1 MTTSLIT
8 IDVGIHGNEASLE
21 RDFTN
26 LNHHYGT
33 NFTLHRFRRPIRR
46 SDDTWDCTYQ
56 LPVLVYRYG
65 DLEHEHGIP
74 NYRMFNLTA
83 MRANLAD
90 DMFSSYTKLDARIN
104 TDDPRDRSAAN
115 LTIADLDWVLGLD
128 DTCKGRLLTEL
139 DADEPIVEGLYAAV
153 EHKTGLVYPMAI
165 GTTMSVTRERSD
177 DDPTHWTLEIKV
189 SRLLADVSHSETCV
203 YDTYFNDDRPSDS
216 EILDQLEHDYDC
228 LRDALLARS
237 TQQQQVVLHSAIT
250 LINEHEH
257 YQDSEE

>member
-1 MTTSLIT
+1 MTASLIT
-8 IDVGIHGNEASLE
+8 IDVGTYGDEASLE
-21 RDFTN
+21 RDFTS
-26 LNHHYGT
+26 LNHRYGT
-33 NFTLHRFRRPIRR
+33 NFTLHRFRRPVRR
-46 SDDTWDCTYQ
+46 SDGTWDCTYQ

-65 DLEHEHGIP
+65 DLEREHGIP
-74 NYRMFNLTA
+74 DYRMFNLAT

-90 DMFSSYTKLDARIN
+90 DMFPSYTRLDARIS

-128 DTCKGRLLTEL
+128 DARKGRLLTEL

-189 SRLLADVSHSETCV
+189 SRPLADVSHSETCV
-203 YDTYFNDDRPSDS
+203 YDTYFNDDRPSDRD
-216 EILDQLEHDYDC
+216 ILDRLEHDCDC
-228 LRDALLARS
+228 LRNALLARS
-237 TQQQQVVLHSAIT
+237 ARQQQVVTRAATKLV
-250 LINEHEH
+250 NEHEH
-257 YQDSEE
+257 CQDSEE